1 MSMSLSERSR
11 CTIEV
16 SYEGEAEE
24 EELDHDASTVSVVTN
39 TMSKLFLVPATIWV
53 LGGLHI

>member
-24 EELDHDASTVSVVTN
+24 EELDHVARTVRVVTSTVVEVA
-39 TMSKLFLVPATIWV
+39 KLSLSPAI
-53 LGGLHI
+53 I